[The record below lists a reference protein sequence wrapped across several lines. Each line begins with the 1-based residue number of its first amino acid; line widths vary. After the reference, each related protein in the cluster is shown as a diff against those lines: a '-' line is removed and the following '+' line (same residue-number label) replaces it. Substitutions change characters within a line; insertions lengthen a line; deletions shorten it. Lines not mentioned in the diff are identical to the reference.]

1 MACAGGLRCDKPFRA
16 KTVPDCGAR
25 IVLKLP
31 FAGVAELVD
40 ARDLGSRDESRGGSS
55 PSARTTPRVK
65 AKRRTPTPIIPMRSG
80 AARSPRTEVGSM
92 QVTETLSEGLK
103 REFKVVVPAAE
114 LDAKV
119 KTRLEEL
126 KDRVRINGFRP
137 GKVPVAHLKRVYG
150 RSAMAEVIEATV
162 RDTNNQI
169 VSERGFKLAADP
181 KVTLPTEQDAIEKL
195 ISGESDLDYTM
206 AVEIVPPIKLADFK
220 TLKLTKL
227 TSDVTDAEIDEAL
240 ARIAEQNKPYSAK
253 LEGGKAAKDDRV
265 IISFAGTIG
274 GEPFEGGS
282 GDDSAV
288 LIGSNTFIP
297 GFEDQLI
304 GIAAGETRTLKVKFP
319 EHYQAANLAG
329 KDAEFVVAAKSIET
343 PGSVTLN
350 DEFAKS
356 LGLESLAKLREA
368 VKDRIAREHV
378 AASRQ
383 KVKRALL
390 DQLDTAHKFEPPP
403 SLVEEEFERVWK
415 SVLGEMEN
423 EKKTFADEDTTEE
436 KAKAE
441 YRAIAE
447 RRVRLGLV
455 LAEIGEKNSIT
466 VTEDELNRA
475 IMEHVR
481 QFPGQEQRVWDYYRQ
496 NPQAVASIRAPLY
509 EEKVV
514 DFLLEL
520 ANVTEK
526 KVSRDELY
534 KEDEPAAA

>member
-1 MACAGGLRCDKPFRA
+1 
-16 KTVPDCGAR
+16 
-25 IVLKLP
+25 
-31 FAGVAELVD
+31 
-40 ARDLGSRDESRGGSS
+40 
-55 PSARTTPRVK
+55 
-65 AKRRTPTPIIPMRSG
+65 
-80 AARSPRTEVGSM
+80 M

-119 KTRLEEL
+119 NTRLQEL

-162 RDTNNQI
+162 RDANNQI

-181 KVTLPTEQDAIEKL
+181 KVTLPTEQEAIEKL
-195 ISGESDLDYTM
+195 IAGKSDLDYTI
-206 AVEIVPPIKLADFK
+206 AVEIVPPITLADFK
-220 TLKLTKL
+220 TIKLTKL
-227 TSDVTDAEIDEAL
+227 TSDVADTEVDEAV
-240 ARIAEQNKPYSAK
+240 ARITEQNKPYSAK
-253 LEGGKAAKDDRV
+253 GEGAKAAKDDRV
-265 IISFAGTIG
+265 VISFAGTIDG
-274 GEPFEGGS
+274 KPFEGGS
-282 GDDSAV
+282 GDDSVV

-297 GFEDQLI
+297 GFEDQLVGI
-304 GIAAGETRTLKVKFP
+304 GVGETRTLKVKFP
-319 EHYQAANLAG
+319 DHYPKADLAG
-329 KDAEFVVAAKSIET
+329 KDAEFVVTAKSIET
-343 PGSVTLN
+343 PGTVTVD

-378 AASRQ
+378 AMSRQ
-383 KVKRALL
+383 KIKRALL
-390 DQLDTAHKFEPPP
+390 DELDARHKFETPP
-403 SLVEEEFERVWK
+403 SLVEDEFERVWK

-423 EKKTFADEDTTEE
+423 EKKTFADENTTEE

-455 LAEIGEKNSIT
+455 LAEIGEKNKIT
-466 VTEDELNRA
+466 VSDDELNRA
-475 IMEHVR
+475 IMENVR
-481 QFPGQEQRVWDYYRQ
+481 QFPGQEQRVWEYYRQ
-496 NPQAVASIRAPLY
+496 NPQAVAGLRAPIY

-520 ANVTEK
+520 ATVTDK
-526 KVSRDELY
+526 KVGREELF
-534 KEDEPAAA
+534 KEDDAAVA